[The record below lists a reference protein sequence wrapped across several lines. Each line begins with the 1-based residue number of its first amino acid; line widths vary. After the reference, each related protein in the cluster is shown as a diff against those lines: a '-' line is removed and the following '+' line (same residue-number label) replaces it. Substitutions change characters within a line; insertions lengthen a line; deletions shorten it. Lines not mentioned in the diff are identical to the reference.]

1 MLIIFKYIYV
11 KNKNAQF
18 KHFPLLKFCV
28 NSNYAYVKQMT
39 LMVFLY
45 FCK

>member
-11 KNKNAQF
+11 KNKNAHF

-28 NSNYAYVKQMT
+28 NSHYALCQANDFNGVSV
-39 LMVFLY
+39 LL
-45 FCK
+45 